1 MSDAASDCHCHCHLT
16 PGQVYRFDPKTQ
28 TCKLES
34 WRTNKL
40 LMKRYHAVLR
50 AKDADV
56 FGILI
61 GTLGVGMSPSPRHT
75 VHFIEFATS
84 LVPPS
89 YISPTSSTEEGA
101 QEVVHG

>member
-1 MSDAASDCHCHCHLT
+1 VSLT
-16 PGQVYRFDPKTQ
+16 HPLIAIVIQPIGQVYRFDPKTQ

-61 GTLGVGMSPSPRHT
+61 GTLGVGMSPSPYIFYT
-75 VHFIEFATS
+75 V
-84 LVPPS
+84 
-89 YISPTSSTEEGA
+89 Y
-101 QEVVHG
+101 